1 MSAFLL
7 PVVLAGFC
15 FGVAFGLVRLGR
27 WYLDERD
34 RRCLADFRARLI
46 VEDARQ
52 RAAEWRRQQSRQQVL
67 PLDVDPVV
75 CEVANG

>member
-15 FGVAFGLVRLGR
+15 FAVACGLVRLGR

-34 RRCLADFRARLI
+34 RRSLADFRARLI

-52 RAAEWRRQQSRQQVL
+52 RAVEWHRQQSRQQML
-67 PLDVDPVV
+67 PLDADPVV
-75 CEVANG
+75 REVING